1 MRRDTEGP
9 NLSSFFFRPPTSAEE
24 TLTHSHRQP
33 TVKCEKQDLRRR
45 RSVNLDAFC
54 PVPQGGLTAQKLSA
68 RGRGART
75 RACVCTTCLS
85 VSILSHL
92 VHHPD
97 GLHRLSKTKQK
108 KNTTHESVQSPLDRR
123 NHCRHAH
130 ERSMMDIARL
140 NINEHQIK
148 GHQSA
153 AVRTVGVPNN
163 NNTRQIQ
170 HQHGWCLP
178 LSDLRSC
185 LLLRLHPA
193 ICPSTMIGPLSF
205 FLVTQKRNHRRA
217 RFRSIAHALTCRCRR
232 AGGTIAVP
240 TKSIKP
246 SFSELYSLVGKW

>member
-1 MRRDTEGP
+1 MPRPSGGLNGTKIKCTRTWCTDACVRVYDLP
-9 NLSSFFFRPPTSAEE
+9 VCLSLSSSRPSPRWSPSTE
-24 TLTHSHRQP
+24 QN
-33 TVKCEKQDLRRR
+33 Q
-45 RSVNLDAFC
+45 
-54 PVPQGGLTAQKLSA
+54 
-68 RGRGART
+68 
-75 RACVCTTCLS
+75 
-85 VSILSHL
+85 
-92 VHHPD
+92 
-97 GLHRLSKTKQK
+97 TKK

-232 AGGTIAVP
+232 VGGTIAVP

-246 SFSELYSLVGKW
+246 SFSELYSLVVNGKY